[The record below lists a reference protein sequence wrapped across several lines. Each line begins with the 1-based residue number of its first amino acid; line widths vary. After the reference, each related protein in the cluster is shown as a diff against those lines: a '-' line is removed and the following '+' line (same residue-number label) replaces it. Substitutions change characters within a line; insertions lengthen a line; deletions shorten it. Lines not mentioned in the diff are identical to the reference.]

1 MTFAKNALNLL
12 RNGLSKEYRKVIDL
26 VKGGDC
32 MEWWQLLIVLF
43 VGGLIIED
51 IVSIIAKT
59 IVIKNAKK
67 DDDKQ
72 T

>member
-1 MTFAKNALNLL
+1 
-12 RNGLSKEYRKVIDL
+12 
-26 VKGGDC
+26 
-32 MEWWQLLIVLF
+32 MEWWQLLIIIL
-43 VGGLIIED
+43 VGGLVIED

-67 DDDKQ
+67 DEDKQ